1 MAARLTTVH
10 RPWEAALKDERIAAG
25 TTEYRRVN
33 SAFFLGGFAIFS
45 LLYCTQPLLPVFAGT
60 FHVSPAS
67 SSLVLSLTTGA
78 LAPAI
83 FLAGPVS
90 EAIGRR
96 LLMVVSLLAASLC
109 NIAAAASIGWHGI
122 LLWRAL
128 EGVALGGVPAV
139 AMTYLAEEIETC
151 SLGHAMGL
159 YVGGSA
165 LGGMAGRTFA
175 GLLSGMFGWRV
186 ALFGIGG
193 LALAASVAFG
203 LLLPRER
210 NFTPRRELAARR
222 HLGAWMSHITHSG
235 LPFLFAIG
243 GLVLG
248 SFVTVYNY
256 IGFRLAGAPYHL
268 TQSHI
273 GLIFLVYLVGVV
285 SSPFAG
291 KLADRAGRPIV
302 LLASILATLLG
313 VVLTLAGS
321 LAVIIFGIAL
331 MTGGFFATQSV
342 ASAWVGRMAKDSKG
356 HATSLY
362 LLVYYLGSSVMGSAG
377 GWFWSRHGWS
387 GIIGFTVAALIL
399 AVLLGTRLRD
409 HYA

>member
-1 MAARLTTVH
+1 
-10 RPWEAALKDERIAAG
+10 
-25 TTEYRRVN
+25 
-33 SAFFLGGFAIFS
+33 
-45 LLYCTQPLLPVFAGT
+45 
-60 FHVSPAS
+60 
-67 SSLVLSLTTGA
+67 
-78 LAPAI
+78 
-83 FLAGPVS
+83 
-90 EAIGRR
+90 
-96 LLMVVSLLAASLC
+96 
-109 NIAAAASIGWHGI
+109 
-122 LLWRAL
+122 
-128 EGVALGGVPAV
+128 
-139 AMTYLAEEIETC
+139 
-151 SLGHAMGL
+151 
-159 YVGGSA
+159 
-165 LGGMAGRTFA
+165 
-175 GLLSGMFGWRV
+175 MFGWRA

-210 NFTPRRELAARR
+210 NFSPRRELAARR
-222 HLGAWMSHITHSG
+222 HVGAWMSHITHGG

-243 GLVLG
+243 GLALG

-256 IGFRLAGAPYHL
+256 IGFRLAAAPYHL

-377 GWFWSRHGWS
+377 GWFWSRHGWN
-387 GIIGFTVAALIL
+387 GIMGFTVTALIL
-399 AVLLGTRLRD
+399 AVLLGARLRD
-409 HYA
+409 HYE